1 MKLFLA
7 AVVSALMFAAAPA
20 QSADMPISISEET
33 ICAVLQPCT
42 VPASFSSGPFL
53 APPEVRDVP
62 LARIQRIC
70 SGGMHASAGGNS
82 LLGCA
87 QLAGGR
93 CVVHVP
99 ADIKRAVPVLYRM
112 ILQHELAH
120 CRGWRHERY

>member
-1 MKLFLA
+1 MTLLRAGLIIAALFA
-7 AVVSALMFAAAPA
+7 TAPA
-20 QSADMPISISEET
+20 YSADMPISISEET
-33 ICAVLQPCT
+33 VCAVLQPCA

-70 SGGMHASAGGNS
+70 SGGLHAAAGGNS

-87 QLAGGR
+87 QLAGGK

-99 ADIKRAVPVLYRM
+99 SDIKRAVPTLYRM